1 MGLNRRPRRAMA
13 IAVMALGCWSLPAA
27 AQRPPAAPTGT
38 RIQDVDALRRARAA
52 AAAAQLKPTFS
63 LTVNQSDLYV
73 NEVVTV
79 TLNPIERVKASPLRF
94 TVDFGDGEKIP
105 VPAQFAQVQHRY
117 RTAGMYTISAS
128 VAIRPEAG
136 GTFDGLPT
144 VGNSVGITVRKTTFS
159 AAPAIAAVGERV
171 TFAAPARPGD
181 SRIRYRFAFA
191 DGTDTGWIPDVQ
203 ATHSYERPGPYNPTM
218 EVGIF
223 DDGEN
228 FSWDKSEP
236 VSLQVAEV
244 TLDAPASLRSDQTGT
259 FTVQFPAN
267 DPALR
272 YRVNFADDSASEWST
287 ESIFT
292 HTYAAAGTYQP
303 FAEIGRMTDAG
314 VTRVAASAL
323 RGLTVAVAIPVVTP
337 GPSGGSGGGADGGAG
352 GGGGGDGDG
361 DRDWLPYVAVALV
374 AALLGYGA
382 KQAFFVPQP
391 TFTPHRGQSDSQIE
405 SADGGVNLELEV
417 RLHREVDAV
426 DTTLNVP
433 TGRLIVN
440 SEIV

>member
-1 MGLNRRPRRAMA
+1 MA

-38 RIQDVDALRRARAA
+38 RIQDADALRRARAA
-52 AAAAQLKPTFS
+52 AAAQQLKPSVS

-79 TLNPIERVKASPLRF
+79 TLNPADVVARSPYVF
-94 TVDFGDGEKIP
+94 TVDFGNGEKVR
-105 VPAQFAQVQHRY
+105 VPNQSPRVQRVY
-117 RTAGMYTISAS
+117 GKSGTYTISAAVS
-128 VAIRPEAG
+128 VP
-136 GTFDGLPT
+136 
-144 VGNSVGITVRKTTFS
+144 VGAEIFVPMPVVQNSVGVTVRTTTLT
-159 AAPAIAAVGERV
+159 ATPAVAAVGEPI
-171 TFAAPARPGD
+171 TFATPVRPGD
-181 SRIRYRFAFA
+181 SRIRYRFTFA
-191 DGTDTGWIPDVQ
+191 DDKDSGWIPDVQ
-203 ATHSYERPGPYNPTM
+203 TTHAYASPGAFTPTM

-223 DDGEN
+223 DDGAN
-228 FSWDKSEP
+228 IPWDRSDP

-267 DPALR
+267 DRTLR

-323 RGLTVAVAIPVVTP
+323 RSLTVAVAIPVPTP
-337 GPSGGSGGGADGGAG
+337 GPIGGRGGGADGAVNG
-352 GGGGGDGDG
+352 GGVVDGGGEW
-361 DRDWLPYVAVALV
+361 DWLPYVAVALV

-382 KQAFFVPQP
+382 KQALFVPQP

-417 RLHREVDAV
+417 HLHREVDAV
-426 DTTLNVP
+426 DATLNVP

>member
-1 MGLNRRPRRAMA
+1 MGLNRRRRRAMA
-13 IAVMALGCWSLPAA
+13 MAIVALGCWSIPAT
-27 AQRPPAAPTGT
+27 AQRPAPPAGT
-38 RIQDVDALRRARAA
+38 RIQDGGARARAA
-52 AAAAQLKPTFS
+52 AAAQQLKPTVS
-63 LTVNQSDLYV
+63 LTVSQSDLYV

-79 TLNPIERVKASPLRF
+79 TVNPTDFVARSPYVY
-94 TVDFGDGEKIP
+94 TVDFDNGEKVR
-105 VPAQFAQVQHRY
+105 VPNQAPRVQRPY
-117 RTAGMYTISAS
+117 KKAGQYTISLTVS
-128 VAIRPEAG
+128 VPFGAEVFVPM
-136 GTFDGLPT
+136 P
-144 VGNSVGITVRKTTFS
+144 VVQNSVGVNVRTTAFS
-159 AAPAIAAVGERV
+159 ATPAVAAVGEPITFV
-171 TFAAPARPGD
+171 TPPRPGD
-181 SRIRYRFAFA
+181 SRIRYRFTFA
-191 DGTDTGWIPDVQ
+191 DNTDSGWIPEVQ
-203 ATHSYERPGPYNPTM
+203 TTHKYDSPGAYTTSM

-323 RGLTVAVAIPVVTP
+323 RSLTVAVAIPVVTP
-337 GPSGGSGGGADGGAG
+337 GPIGGSGGGADGDAG

-382 KQAFFVPQP
+382 KQALFVPQP

>member
-1 MGLNRRPRRAMA
+1 MA

-38 RIQDVDALRRARAA
+38 RIQDADALRRARAA

-63 LTVNQSDLYV
+63 LTVNQNDLYV

-79 TLNPIERVKASPLRF
+79 TLNPIERVKAASPLRF

-117 RTAGMYTISAS
+117 RTPGMYAISAS
-128 VAIRPEAG
+128 VAIRPETRA
-136 GTFDGLPT
+136 TFDGLPT
-144 VGNSVGITVRKTTFS
+144 VGNSVGVTVRKTTFS
-159 AAPAIAAVGERV
+159 ATPAIAAVGERV
-171 TFAAPARPGD
+171 TLAAPARPGD
-181 SRIRYRFAFA
+181 SRVRYRFTFA
-191 DGTDTGWIPDVQ
+191 DGTDSGWIPDVQ

-236 VSLQVAEV
+236 VSLQVADV
-244 TLDAPASLRSDQTGT
+244 TLDAPASLTSDQTGT
-259 FTVQFPAN
+259 FTVQFPAT
-267 DPALR
+267 DRALR
-272 YRVNFADDSASEWST
+272 YRVNFADDSASEWSI

-292 HTYAAAGTYQP
+292 HTYSAAGTYQP
-303 FAEIGRMTDAG
+303 FAEIGRVTDAG

-323 RGLTVAVAIPVVTP
+323 RSLTVAVAVPVVVP
-337 GPSGGSGGGADGGAG
+337 GPVSGNGRGADGVVDSADAG
-352 GGGGGDGDG
+352 GGEW
-361 DRDWLPYVAVALV
+361 DWLPYVAVALV

-382 KQAFFVPQP
+382 KQAFFVPRP